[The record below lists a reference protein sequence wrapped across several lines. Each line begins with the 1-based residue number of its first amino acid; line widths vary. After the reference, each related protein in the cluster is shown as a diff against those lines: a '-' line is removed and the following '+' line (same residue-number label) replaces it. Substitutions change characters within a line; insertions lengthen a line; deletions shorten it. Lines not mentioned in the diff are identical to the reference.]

1 MVRKAMNYSQEID
14 DKKMGYKKGNG
25 KEECCQ
31 GKWMFG
37 TGEYWTRGHN
47 SNDSSFCFLE
57 NSLGL
62 RNLFNTDLYH
72 LHGSN
77 LGIHLT
83 AIMDS
88 TTGL

>member
-1 MVRKAMNYSQEID
+1 MTRKWDTKKAMGRRSAVREGGCLELENTGQEGITQ
-14 DKKMGYKKGNG
+14 MIHP
-25 KEECCQ
+25 
-31 GKWMFG
+31 FV
-37 TGEYWTRGHN
+37 
-47 SNDSSFCFLE
+47 FLE